1 MSWLRFCNF
10 VTKSF
15 KGSNPLKTKENA
27 KISSN
32 DFVAA
37 NNPWAFIL
45 VSASQASSRYTFPLN
60 VSVFD

>member
-10 VTKSF
+10 VTKGF

-27 KISSN
+27 KTYSN

-37 NNPWAFIL
+37 HNPWAFIL
-45 VSASQASSRYTFPLN
+45 VSASKVQSA
-60 VSVFD
+60 